1 MSEEPLLTALPLVN
15 PVPRPSKVTVTALQT
30 AVGGVTSLTVTVKEH
45 VDVLPDASVTRN
57 VFVVTPE
64 GNVEPLANPVVLMVE
79 APEQLSVPVGAV
91 YVATAVQAGPA
102 ETVMFDGQMMVGNW
116 VSFTVT
122 VKEQVFEFEE
132 PSVTR

>member
-1 MSEEPLLTALPLVN
+1 M
-15 PVPRPSKVTVTALQT
+15 TVTALQT